1 MRYKFQ
7 TLSLALLLALF
18 GAASG
23 HAQTTRLT
31 NVGISTDSRH
41 ASSGA
46 SANGR
51 ATTASFSTGFD
62 YAARAAQGGI
72 APSTAMIGMRGV
84 ADQPSA
90 NAASPMVPGQEA
102 RLDMPPGSPQQDDY
116 SANLASDVFGAQ
128 LFTGAFSRDSASIF
142 NPTHVIS
149 VGDRIQLRMWNGYN
163 LDTALTV
170 DAAGNI
176 VLPEVGPFRVQGITN
191 ENLQAALGAALR
203 RVFAGRVSI
212 YASLLAAQPVR
223 VYVTGAVYRPGLYT
237 GTSSDSILRYLDQAG
252 GIDPERGS
260 FLDVTIK
267 RGQQTLAVVN
277 LYDFLLK
284 GELASRQLNNGDVI
298 FVQAR
303 KKTVKVSGLAEN
315 AKRFE
320 FAGEATNL
328 EQIVRLAKPY
338 PQSTNV
344 RVVRNTGTIRNVEYY
359 PLSQAPNV
367 VVKDGDEVEFTADKR
382 PGTITVR
389 VEGEHLGPQEFVLPY
404 GSRIGDVLGQIQ
416 MTPQADPNSIQMFRL
431 SVAERQ
437 KTLLQAALRSLESS
451 VLTARSGTAEEAQLR
466 REEAALVLQ
475 WVDRARKIQ
484 PSGQTL
490 IAKSS
495 NRNDLLLE
503 NGDIL
508 RVPVKDG
515 LVIVNGEVLF
525 PNAIAFDRSM
535 DLEDYIQQAGGFS
548 QNADT
553 SRVVIAHRDGSFSDG
568 RQDPDIKAGDEI
580 LVLPRVDVKTR
591 QFAKDVFQI
600 LYQIAISAKVVLGL

>member
-1 MRYKFQ
+1 MRNKFHF
-7 TLSLALLLALF
+7 LSLAVLF
-18 GAASG
+18 AATVAAGA
-23 HAQTTRLT
+23 HAQTVRRT
-31 NVGISTDSRH
+31 VTDTSVQGTVPTSR
-41 ASSGA
+41 
-46 SANGR
+46 
-51 ATTASFSTGFD
+51 TTAANTSAAFD
-62 YAARAAQGGI
+62 YAAWAAQGGV
-72 APSTAMIGMRGV
+72 APTSAAGV
-84 ADQPSA
+84 RSPADQHD
-90 NAASPMVPGQEA
+90 NYNTTPMVPGQDS
-102 RLDMPPGSPQQDDY
+102 RVQFPPGVPQQGDY
-116 SANLASDVFGAQ
+116 NANLTSDVFGAQ
-128 LFTGAFSRDSASIF
+128 LFTGAFSRDSASLF
-142 NPTHVIS
+142 NPSHVIS

-163 LDTALTV
+163 LDTVLTV

-191 ENLQAALGAALR
+191 ENLQSALTGAMR

-260 FLDVTIK
+260 FLDVAIK

-298 FVQAR
+298 FVQSR

-315 AKRFE
+315 PKRFE
-320 FAGEATNL
+320 FAGDTTTL
-328 EQIVRLAKPY
+328 EQIARLAKPLA
-338 PQSTNV
+338 QSTNI
-344 RVVRNTGTIRNVEYY
+344 RVVRNTGTVRNIEYY
-359 PLSQAPNV
+359 ALSQAPNV
-367 VVKDGDEVEFTADKR
+367 AIKDGDEIEFTADKR

-404 GSRIGDVLGQIQ
+404 GSRIGDVLSQIQ
-416 MTPQADPNSIQMFRL
+416 MTPQSDTNSIEMFRL

-451 VLTARSGTAEEAQLR
+451 VLTARSGTSDEAQLR

-475 WVDRARKIQ
+475 WVDRARKIE
-484 PSGQTL
+484 PTGQTL
-490 IAKSS
+490 IAKSA
-495 NRNDLLLE
+495 NRDALLLE

-508 RVPVKDG
+508 RIPVKDG
-515 LVIVNGEVLF
+515 LVLVNGEVLF
-525 PNAIAFDRSM
+525 PNAIAFDTSM
-535 DLEDYIQQAGGFS
+535 DLDDYIQQAGGFS

-568 RQDPDIKAGDEI
+568 RQNPDVKAGDEI
-580 LVLPRVDVKTR
+580 LVLPRVDMKTR